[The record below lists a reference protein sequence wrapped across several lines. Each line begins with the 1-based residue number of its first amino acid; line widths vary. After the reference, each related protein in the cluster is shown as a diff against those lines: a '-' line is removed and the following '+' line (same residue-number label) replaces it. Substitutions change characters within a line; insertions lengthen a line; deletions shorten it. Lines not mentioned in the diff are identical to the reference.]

1 MSLEEKISSLNYKFQ
16 FVKNNKYWNYNHVY
30 DLIING
36 QSFKLSEN
44 DILLNISNDIAK
56 NVNSSFTNKKG
67 MNDYDI
73 LNIDIEHMKNIVV
86 GFYMQINPKLSDKI
100 SFILSK
106 TEFIKYDENKPSD
119 EQRSVTNSQ
128 GIKLYYKNDL
138 KSLVTLAHELSHGI
152 SNLNDK
158 LELKDGIGV
167 ESLSEVEAMLT
178 EDLFLDYLKNM
189 NLQIKEKDSNE
200 VKILD
205 EVIIKDI
212 KYSKYKNA
220 IHTAYRAIDELEFK
234 KVVASNNIS
243 NIDEEFIE
251 KLSVSMNMS
260 KEDIISK
267 INMFID
273 RYYPSDNQVHNYIG
287 VNNYD
292 LKNGQQLSNEARFIY
307 ANCLVEKLNGMNL
320 DNNQKLEFY
329 KTYLNKAKDMTFQDV
344 LKLFNVDLTNSHSF
358 SEKFINEFNTLS
370 NDNDFKITI

>member
-16 FVKNNKYWNYNHVY
+16 FVKNNKYWNYNQIY

-158 LELKDGIGV
+158 LELKDGSKV
-167 ESLSEVEAMLT
+167 ESLSEVESMLT

-220 IHTAYRAIDELEFK
+220 IHTVYRAIDELEFK
-234 KVVASNNIS
+234 KVVTSNNIS

-358 SEKFINEFNTLS
+358 SEEFINEFNTLS
-370 NDNDFKITI
+370 NDNEFKITI